1 MHRIPSKKS
10 GELKQIF
17 QSAVAAQISG
27 DAKKAESLYLRILS
41 IRSDHVPSLNNL
53 GTLHLQSGDLQKASR
68 YLQQAIVHK
77 PDDVDAL
84 NNMGIVLNRSGDP
97 SGASIHFR
105 RALKK
110 NPSDAQLHTNLG
122 SALNALG
129 ELKEAEIR
137 HKKAIAFDP
146 KNAKAHNNL
155 ALVYKETGR
164 LESAV
169 SSLKEALRLDP
180 DDEKTYF
187 NLGDTLVGAGKLE
200 EAVSLSESALS
211 KFGSIHTI
219 VGAAR
224 VFIETGHWG
233 KADPLIALA
242 AQHPFAISESDT
254 LRHLVLFLNASG
266 LPRGEIAR
274 LHSVCGDLIRARIQ
288 ARCSPLHFNF
298 TDRFNQLKK
307 IRIGYVSPDFNHHA
321 VGFFFREILR
331 NHDKRNFDIF
341 CYALTERKDAVTRE
355 IMRNCSGFH
364 PVSHLSDGEIAEKIF
379 ADRIQIL
386 VDLAGYTRN
395 NRLDLFALKPAPIQI
410 TGIGYPHGTGLPEM
424 DYRITDSFSEGSNAD
439 DEYREKLLFMPGC
452 FLPYPNF
459 QRPSDSEKT
468 TREMIG
474 IPNDSIV
481 FVSFNAWHKLRPEV
495 LPLWSR
501 ILSEVPNSYL
511 VFSFRHAR
519 TDYAQKQVRSHFTVE
534 PRRIIF
540 LKQTETDLEHRARY
554 SAADIALDPFPYNGT
569 TTSWEALFM
578 GVPVITLKG
587 DRHVQRTT
595 YSLLANLGLED
606 LTSETEEAYF
616 RIAVSLA
623 NHPEKRESVRQRLRQ
638 AVQDVLQAGNR
649 EYVKSLEH
657 AFLEIW
663 HRYESTKGYLQNEA

>member
-1 MHRIPSKKS
+1 MNLH
-10 GELKQIF
+10 QTF
-17 QSAVAAQISG
+17 QSAVRAHSNGELTDAALLYR
-27 DAKKAESLYLRILS
+27 SLLRKWP
-41 IRSDHVPSLNNL
+41 DHLPSLNNL
-53 GTLHLQSGDLQKASR
+53 GALHLQAGHPQEAIRCFVRVLRLQPEHAD
-68 YLQQAIVHK
+68 AI
-77 PDDVDAL
+77 
-84 NNMGIVLNRSGDP
+84 NNMGVIWCESGEHRKAIDCFEQ
-97 SGASIHFR
+97 AIKR
-105 RALKK
+105 
-110 NPSDAQLHTNLG
+110 NPSDSQFRTNLG
-122 SALNALG
+122 SALGAVG
-129 ELKEAEIR
+129 ELEAAEQHHLTALTLDAR
-137 HKKAIAFDP
+137 
-146 KNAKAHNNL
+146 NAKAYNNL
-155 ALVYKETGR
+155 ALIYKTTGR
-164 LESAV
+164 LDSAV
-169 SSLKEALRLDP
+169 TCLKEALRLAP
-180 DDEKTYF
+180 NDEKTYF
-187 NLGDTLVGAGKLE
+187 NLGDTLVAAGRFK
-200 EAVSLSESALS
+200 EAVSVSESAVS
-211 KFGSIHTI
+211 KFGSIHI
-219 VGAAR
+219 AIGAAR
-224 VFIETGHWG
+224 AFIESGRWD
-233 KADPLIALA
+233 KADPLIELPARHSFTL
-242 AQHPFAISESDT
+242 SDLDV
-254 LRHLVLFLNASG
+254 LRHLLLFLNASL
-266 LPRGEIAR
+266 LPKSEIAR
-274 LHSVCGDLIRARIQ
+274 LHSVCGDLVRARIQ

-298 TDRFNQLKK
+298 TDRFNELKK

-321 VGFFFREILR
+321 VGFFLREILR
-331 NHDKRNFDIF
+331 NHDKGNFDIF
-341 CYALTERKDAVTRE
+341 CYALTERKDSVTRE

-474 IPNDSIV
+474 IPNDSTV

-495 LPLWSR
+495 LALWSR

-519 TDYAQKQVRSHFTVE
+519 TEYAQNQVRSHFTVGPE
-534 PRRIIF
+534 RILF
-540 LKQTETDLEHRARY
+540 LEQTTTDFEHRARY

-595 YSLLANLGLED
+595 YSLLASLGLED
-606 LTSETEEAYF
+606 LASETEEAYF

-638 AVQDVLQAGNR
+638 AVQNVLQAGNR

-663 HRYESTKGYLQNEA
+663 HRYASTKGHFQNEA